1 MTDQPT
7 MESIPSGYR
16 CNFPDETSLE
26 AIDVEQDRSG
36 RLFVTLAAFH
46 GERLLH
52 RARFNLLDQ
61 GAQRDFHRGASI
73 LNGHIQ
79 LAGSDDVVDGWDLAS
94 CAAARPILRGYRRRV

>member
-79 LAGSDDVVDGWDLAS
+79 WRARMTSLTDGILQAVRH
-94 CAAARPILRGYRRRV
+94 RPILRGYRRRV